1 MTIIVTAFLI
11 TLGVAL
17 VLTPMVRAFARHVG
31 FTDKPDKERKLHR
44 QATALG
50 GGVAIFLATITGMG
64 IVLLVPSRWQSELF
78 HSWPEL
84 FALLMASGT
93 IVAVGLLDDHYR
105 LRGSHKL
112 LGQVL
117 ATLILVGCGLT
128 VKQIEILGWQVQLG
142 PLSGI
147 VTVVWLLGAI
157 NAINL
162 LDGIDGLASTIGL
175 ILTAAIATMAA
186 MYGNWTVSIVALMFA
201 AGQLGF
207 LRYNF
212 PPATIF
218 LGDAG
223 SMLIGLVLGTL
234 AIQGSLKSAG
244 TVLIAAP
251 LAFWTIPLLDSAAA
265 IVRRSLTGRSIY
277 DTDRAHLHHRL
288 MRSLGSNRKVVAG
301 VAACCGLTAAAA
313 LAGVMLRSDS
323 VAVISCLVVIGLLV
337 ATRLFGYVEFS
348 LIWASLSELYHH
360 ILRRPIG
367 KSETARDNTVRLQGH
382 REWERVWES
391 LTEQAERL
399 GLVRMRLVLNM
410 AVLEEGFYATWH
422 GHVPSNCPQRW
433 RVELPLFARGQSVGR
448 LLVVGQPGSEGA
460 FRELE
465 VAMAVLAPLEDMLN
479 DIASDQH
486 LQPVVPQTILP
497 ARATVKAVS
506 RPESMAT
513 AFNYLTHQDA
523 AAADPDGFAAS

>member
-1 MTIIVTAFLI
+1 MIIAAAFCISL
-11 TLGVAL
+11 VASL
-17 VLTPMVRAFARHVG
+17 VLTRVVRAIACRVG

-44 QATALG
+44 RPTALG
-50 GGVAIFLATITGMG
+50 GGVAIYLATAIGM
-64 IVLLVPSRWQSELF
+64 VCLLLLPSPWQAELYQ
-78 HSWPEL
+78 SWPGIL
-84 FALLMASGT
+84 AFMLAAGA
-93 IVAVGLLDDHYR
+93 IVVVGLLDDRYQ

-112 LGQVL
+112 LGQIL
-117 ATLILVGCGLT
+117 ATLILVGSGLT
-128 VKQIEILGWQVQLG
+128 IKQVEIFGWQLELG
-142 PLSGI
+142 MFSGV
-147 VTVVWLLGAI
+147 VTVIWLLGAI

-162 LDGIDGLASTIGL
+162 LDGIDGLASTVGV
-175 ILTAAIATMAA
+175 ILTGAIAAMSA
-186 MYGNWTVSIVALMFA
+186 MYGNWQVSLVALMFA

-234 AIQGSLKSAG
+234 AMLGSLKSAG

-288 MRSLGSNRKVVAG
+288 LRSLGSNRKVVAG

-313 LAGVMLRSDS
+313 LASVLLRSDL

-337 ATRLFGYVEFS
+337 ATRLFGHVEFS
-348 LIWASLSELYHH
+348 LIRASLSELYHH
-360 ILRRPIG
+360 TLRRPDG
-367 KSETARDNTVRLQGH
+367 KSETARDNTVRLQGY
-382 REWERVWES
+382 RQWERVWES
-391 LTEQAERL
+391 LTEQADRL

-422 GHVPSNCPQRW
+422 GHAYNNCPQRW

-448 LLVVGQPGSEGA
+448 LLVMGQPGSEGA

-465 VAMAVLAPLEDMLN
+465 VVMAVLAPLEDMLN

-486 LQPVVPQTILP
+486 LQPVVPQVVMP
-497 ARATVKAVS
+497 ARAALKAVS
-506 RPESMAT
+506 RPESMAL
-513 AFNYLTHQDA
+513 AFDYLSHQDA
-523 AAADPDGFAAS
+523 AVTDPDGFAAS